1 MKHFWFILSCYIFV
15 PLIGIFLCIQS
26 WSRVVQLWNFRFL
39 FRSIIKGVLETHADV
54 NESSA
59 MVRIQRGLTRNVLC
73 EENTQHLNKVYL
85 VMI

>member
-1 MKHFWFILSCYIFV
+1 MYTVVVESCPTLECV
-15 PLIGIFLCIQS
+15 
-26 WSRVVQLWNFRFL
+26 RFL
-39 FRSIIKGVLETHADV
+39 FRSIIKDVLETHADV
-54 NESSA
+54 NERSA